1 MSFTDIFIK
10 RPVLATVVSLLIL
23 LIGAQAG
30 FKLPIRQ
37 YPELSNTTI
46 TVTTTYPGANA
57 DLIQGFITVPI
68 QQAVASAEGI
78 DTLVASSTQNVST
91 ITLNLKLDADPDRA
105 MTDVLSKVA
114 QVKGILPREAD
125 DSIVTKKTGEGYA
138 LMYLS
143 FNSKV
148 MNGSQISD
156 YLNRVVRP
164 KLQTIEGVA
173 NAEILGGQVFAMRI
187 WLDPDRMAALS
198 VTPLDVRTALASNN
212 FTSAPGQV
220 KGDFVQTNIDA
231 KTSLDNPA
239 AFGRLVVLNRGD
251 ALIRLSDVAEIEL
264 GPQSSDSSSVFDGLK
279 AVFIGVY
286 ATPTANPLTVI
297 SNVRKAVPEIQREL
311 PPGLEAAVAYDA
323 TNFIRASLWEVVKT
337 LSEAAI
343 IVVVV
348 IFLFLGN
355 LRSTIIPIITIPL
368 SLIGVLGLLLALGYS
383 INLMTLLA
391 LVLAIGLVVDDA
403 IVVVENIYRHIEEGK
418 RPFEAALLGAR
429 EIVYPIIAMTI
440 TLAAVFAPIGFVSG
454 LTGALFKEFAFTL
467 AGAVLV
473 SGVIALTLSPMMCS
487 RLLKAHNTGGGGRF
501 TRFLDRMFDGL
512 RQRYQRRLHGTL
524 NYRPVTLLVLAGL
537 IAGTGLMYMT
547 TPKELAPEEDQGILF
562 TLVKTPQYANLD
574 YLEDATQQLYK
585 VYSTVPEKDHV
596 FTINGMGDVHQA
608 FAGILLKPWGER
620 TRNQKAVLQELS
632 PRINSLPSALALAFS
647 PPALP
652 GSTGGPPVQFVI
664 TTTRDFRE
672 LADVLADFEKSAR
685 ESGLFIFT
693 DSDLRFETPQI
704 EFHIDH
710 DKANRLGISMADIG
724 ASLATLLGGNYVN
737 LFDLYGRGYRV
748 IPQVPRD
755 YRLNE
760 SWLTRYQIRTASGTL
775 VPLSN
780 VASLTR
786 TVQPNALTN
795 FQQLNS
801 ATLSAVPFPGR
812 TVGEA
817 IAFLKQKAESFPEGF
832 SYDFQGE
839 SRQFVQEGNT
849 LVYTFVFAL
858 IVIFLVLAAQYES
871 FRDPF
876 IILVALPT
884 SMFGALI
891 PLNAGL
897 ATINIYTQIGLV
909 TLIGLISKHGILMV
923 DFANKLQVER
933 GFSRREAIE
942 QAAAI
947 RLRPIL
953 MTTAAMVVAMV
964 PLLIAKGAGAASR
977 FDIGVVIA
985 AGMTI
990 GTLFTLFVTPAVYTF
1005 LAKDYQKARA
1015 KAAEQAHKTEAAE
1028 AVPSPTPAMAE
1039 ASAVAK
1045 AEEASHAGDG
1055 PSIHPESAHAPRE
1068 EGHSAEVLAFSS
1080 AAAAATAVTSGQ
1092 EIPWRKAGRRPRAR
1106 KPLTPAAE

>member
-1 MSFTDIFIK
+1 MRFTDIFIK

-78 DTLVASSTQNVST
+78 DTLVSTSTQNVST
-91 ITLNLKLDADPDRA
+91 VTLNLKLDADPDRA

-125 DSIVTKKTGEGYA
+125 DSIVTKKTGDGYA

-156 YLNRVVRP
+156 YLNRVVQP

-187 WLDPDRMAALS
+187 WLDPDRMASLG
-198 VTPLDVRTALASNN
+198 VTPLDVRKALADNN

-220 KGDFVQTNIDA
+220 KADFVQTNIDA
-231 KTSLDNPA
+231 KTSLEDPA
-239 AFGRLVVLNRGD
+239 AFGRLVVVNRGD
-251 ALIRLSDVAEIEL
+251 ALIRLGDVATIEL

-297 SNVRKAVPEIQREL
+297 SNVRKMVPEIQREL
-311 PPGLEAAVAYDA
+311 PPGLEAAIAYDA
-323 TNFIRASLWEVVKT
+323 TNFIRASLWEVLKT
-337 LSEAAI
+337 LSEAAL

-355 LRSTIIPIITIPL
+355 LRSTIIPIVTIPL

-403 IVVVENIYRHIEEGK
+403 IVVVENIHRHIEEGK
-418 RPFEAALLGAR
+418 KPFEAALLGAR
-429 EIVYPIIAMTI
+429 EIVYPVIAMTI

-454 LTGALFKEFAFTL
+454 LTGALFREFAFTL
-467 AGAVLV
+467 AGAVIV
-473 SGVIALTLSPMMCS
+473 SGVVALTLSPMMCS
-487 RLLKAHNTGGGGRF
+487 RLLKAQHAGGGGRF
-501 TRFLDRMFDGL
+501 ANFLDRMFEGL
-512 RQRYQRRLHGTL
+512 KRRYQHRLSSTL
-524 NYRPVTLLVLAGL
+524 KYRPVTLLVLAGV
-537 IAGTGLMYMT
+537 IAATGLMYMT
-547 TPKELAPEEDQGILF
+547 TQKELAPEEDQGILF

-574 YLEDATQQLYK
+574 YLEAATLQLYR
-585 VYSTVPEKDHV
+585 VYSSVPEKEHV
-596 FTINGMGDVHQA
+596 FTINGMGDVHQG

-620 TRNQKAVLQELS
+620 ERNQKAVLQDLS
-632 PRINSLPSALALAFS
+632 PKISSLAPALAISFS

-664 TTTRDFRE
+664 TTTNDFRQ
-672 LADVLADFEKSAR
+672 LADVLADVEKSAR
-685 ESGLFIFT
+685 ESGLFIFS

-704 EFHIDH
+704 EFKIDH

-737 LFDLYGRGYRV
+737 LFDLYGRSYRV

-755 YRLNE
+755 YRLDE
-760 SWLTRYQIRTASGTL
+760 SWLTRYQIRTASGAL

-780 VASLTR
+780 VASVTR

-817 IAFLKQKAESFPEGF
+817 ITFLKHKAAESFPEGF

-839 SRQFVQEGNT
+839 SRQFVQEGST
-849 LVYTFVFAL
+849 LVYTFIFAL

-871 FRDPF
+871 FRDPL
-876 IILVALPT
+876 IILIALPT

-923 DFANKLQVER
+923 DFANKLQAEQ
-933 GFSRREAIE
+933 GYSRAAAIE
-942 QAAAI
+942 HAAAI

-964 PLLIAKGAGAASR
+964 PLLIARGAGAASR
-977 FDIGVVIA
+977 FDIGIVIA
-985 AGMTI
+985 AGMVV

-1005 LAKDYQKARA
+1005 LAKDHQKLKAQAAARA
-1015 KAAEQAHKTEAAE
+1015 SLGEIDA
-1028 AVPSPTPAMAE
+1028 PAG
-1039 ASAVAK
+1039 
-1045 AEEASHAGDG
+1045 AGILFQG
-1055 PSIHPESAHAPRE
+1055 ESERS
-1068 EGHSAEVLAFSS
+1068 EGHSAEVLAFTS
-1080 AAAAATAVTSGQ
+1080 AGTAAKSEAPGQ
-1092 EIPWRKAGRRPRAR
+1092 GKKGARRPPKR